1 MTRELAKL
9 LHNLIESY
17 VESYINY
24 NTRQLKNCEN
34 T

>member
-24 NTRQLKNCEN
+24 NTR
-34 T
+34 